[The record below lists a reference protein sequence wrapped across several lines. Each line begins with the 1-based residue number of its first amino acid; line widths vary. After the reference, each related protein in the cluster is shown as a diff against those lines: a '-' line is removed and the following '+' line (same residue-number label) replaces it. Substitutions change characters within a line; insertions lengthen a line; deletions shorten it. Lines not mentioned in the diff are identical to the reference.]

1 MLLAYI
7 DEIGQS
13 GAFVSPD
20 HKRFNDSPAF
30 GYAGFVIPE
39 CSVRELGAK
48 FAKVK
53 REAFK
58 EELAQTE
65 NLGRWEK
72 KGSDLLF
79 AGVNKIRPV
88 NVRILAGLF
97 GEIANLGGNLFYYA
111 EEKPLGTPKQVNTG
125 PKEFQRREE
134 TAMRETLNRLARH
147 ADDNGSNILIM
158 MDQINEKSRKQRL
171 PAMYAHI
178 YRRSQ
183 EFKEMRRILEPPM
196 HIDSENSTN
205 IQLSDWICAF
215 IKRAIDN
222 QLVKESK
229 YRWIPSSKA
238 AKAADGRFTYESKLR
253 LYERSIKDFN
263 HSQLIQPGPRPM
275 FANEGGYTLRDD
287 QIVHLERIRAA
298 ARK

>member
-39 CSVRELGAK
+39 DSAREIGAK

-53 REAFK
+53 QEAFAT
-58 EELAQTE
+58 ELAGTA
-65 NLGRWEK
+65 NPGRWEK

-79 AGVNKIRPV
+79 AGVNEIRPQ
-88 NVRILAGLF
+88 NIRILAGLF
-97 GEIANLGGNLFYYA
+97 GEIASLGGHLFYYA

-125 PKEFQRREE
+125 PKEFQQREE

-147 ADDNGSNILIM
+147 ADYNGANILVM

-205 IQLSDWICAF
+205 IQLADWICAF

-229 YRWIPSSKA
+229 YR
-238 AKAADGRFTYESKLR
+238 
-253 LYERSIKDFN
+253 
-263 HSQLIQPGPRPM
+263 
-275 FANEGGYTLRDD
+275 
-287 QIVHLERIRAA
+287 
-298 ARK
+298 